1 MTKDYRSV
9 QYTGED
15 YDDNDDEVHFVL
27 FNCRHED
34 SRNDGSSGIIGD
46 NDDAD
51 NVIIIITII
60 IFFFAH

>member
-1 MTKDYRSV
+1 MTKDYHSV

-15 YDDNDDEVHFVL
+15 YDDNDDEVHFVS

-46 NDDAD
+46 DVDDAD
-51 NVIIIITII
+51 NVITTI